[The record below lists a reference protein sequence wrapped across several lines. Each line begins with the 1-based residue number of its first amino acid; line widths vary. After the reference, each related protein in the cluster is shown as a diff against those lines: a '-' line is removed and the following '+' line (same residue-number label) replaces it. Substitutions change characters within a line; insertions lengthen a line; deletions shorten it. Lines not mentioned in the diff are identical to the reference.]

1 MAAVAPIAMPA
12 IAPPEMEEE
21 SDWDCGSMFWCWGL
35 DVEREVEVAEADFD
49 GFEDDEMV
57 AVESDDDRAV
67 LAA

>member
-12 IAPPEMEEE
+12 IAPPEM
-21 SDWDCGSMFWCWGL
+21 

-49 GFEDDEMV
+49 EFEDDEMV
-57 AVESDDDRAV
+57 AVGSDDDRAV